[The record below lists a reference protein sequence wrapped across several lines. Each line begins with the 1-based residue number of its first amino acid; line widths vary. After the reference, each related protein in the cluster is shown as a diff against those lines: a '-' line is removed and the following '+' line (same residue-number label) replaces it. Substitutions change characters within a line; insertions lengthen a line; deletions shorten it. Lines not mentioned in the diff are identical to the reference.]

1 MISII
6 INCYNGEKFLE
17 EALHSI
23 KSQTYT
29 NWEVIFWDNMSNDNS
44 ALIYKSFDD
53 KRFRYYLSSEHDLL
67 YAARNK
73 AIKKAKG
80 NFIAFLDVD
89 DFWHPK
95 KLEKQI
101 LLFHDKEVGAVYS
114 NFWFKDEEKKII
126 KKFSNFKLPSGYIKD
141 SLIKKYQ
148 VGLLTLMIRKEAFSN
163 TGFNNKFH
171 IIGDFD
177 LCIKLSLKWKFAVI
191 NECLATYRWH
201 GNNESIKNVLL
212 QAEELKIWQK
222 NLFKHLT
229 KNNLK
234 HINDKILRIH
244 FNYELKLK
252 QYRKCFNEIHQMN
265 LYRNKIK
272 SFIQIIIFF
281 IRG

>member
-29 NWEVIFWDNMSNDNS
+29 NWEVIFWDNISNDNS

-89 DFWHPK
+89 DFWHPE
-95 KLEKQI
+95 KLEKQM
-101 LLFHDKEVGAVYS
+101 LLFNNKKVGVVYS
-114 NFWFKDEEKKII
+114 NFWFKDQQNRTVKR
-126 KKFSNFKLPSGYIKD
+126 FSSFKLPSGNIKD
-141 SLIKKYQ
+141 SLIKKYK
-148 VGLLTLMIRKEAFSN
+148 VGLLTLMIRKEAFSEI
-163 TGFNNKFH
+163 GFNNNFH

-177 LCIKLSLKWKFAVI
+177 LCIKLSLKWEFAVI

-212 QAEELKIWQK
+212 QAEELEIWKK

-229 KNNLK
+229 IDNLK
-234 HINDKILRIH
+234 HINDKILRIK
-244 FNYELKLK
+244 FNHSLILK
-252 QYRKCFNEIHQMN
+252 QYRNCFNNIGQMN
-265 LYRNKIK
+265 FYRNKIK
-272 SFIQIIIFF
+272 SIIQIIIFF
-281 IRG
+281 ISK